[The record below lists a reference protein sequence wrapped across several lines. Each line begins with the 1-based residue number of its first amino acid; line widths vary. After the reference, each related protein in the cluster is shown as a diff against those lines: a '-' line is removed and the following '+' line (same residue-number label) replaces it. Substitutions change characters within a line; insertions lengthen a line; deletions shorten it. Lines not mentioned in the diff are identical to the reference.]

1 MHDSGGGGGHSSGGG
16 GGHSGSGHS
25 GHSGHGGASAGHHHA
40 GRYAGDPPMPSVQGG
55 GAPRGR
61 SWPAVLGIAVIAI
74 SVIVAVVTV
83 IVSVITSI

>member
-1 MHDSGGGGGHSSGGG
+1 
-16 GGHSGSGHS
+16 
-25 GHSGHGGASAGHHHA
+25 
-40 GRYAGDPPMPSVQGG
+40 MPSVRGG

-83 IVSVITSI
+83 IVSVITSM

>member
-1 MHDSGGGGGHSSGGG
+1 MTAAEAAGTQAAEAAGTPGAGTRVIPVTGA
-16 GGHSGSGHS
+16 
-25 GHSGHGGASAGHHHA
+25 ASAGHHHA
-40 GRYAGDPPMPSVQGG
+40 GRYAGDPPIPSVRGG